1 MHIRRKAEAS
11 VAKRRRTRI
20 ISVLLGVGGPF
31 LEDPF
36 ILTMVVWFYGF
47 YMDGVL
53 LSSSIA
59 HNLEG
64 CPLGCHFG
72 HLAYYFYVPYDSY
85 LFKWRQ
91 TTNS

>member
-31 LEDPF
+31 FEDPF

-47 YMDGVL
+47 IIWMECCYL
-53 LSSSIA
+53 HLS
-59 HNLEG
+59 
-64 CPLGCHFG
+64 
-72 HLAYYFYVPYDSY
+72 
-85 LFKWRQ
+85 R
-91 TTNS
+91 

>member
-47 YMDGVL
+47 YNMDGVL
-53 LSSSIA
+53 LSSSLALSFRAAIGLPFCIVSW
-59 HNLEG
+59 HNNIG
-64 CPLGCHFG
+64 CV
-72 HLAYYFYVPYDSY
+72 AA
-85 LFKWRQ
+85 
-91 TTNS
+91 